1 MRHNLDGEWYH
12 DRQAR
17 WEDIRVPFLSAGN
30 WSGMGLHLRGNCEAY
45 LCSPLPHKRLRIHA
59 GTHIHPYHS
68 EEGRHDQL
76 RWFDYWLKGADNGVL
91 KEPPVKL
98 QIRKGGVGNYEWR
111 HEREWPLARTR
122 WTKLYLDADGELVDA
137 KPRTS
142 RTIEYVAAAMTK
154 MGLATGT
161 FSAST
166 EAGAASSGVTFLTA
180 PFKQATE
187 ITGPLALS
195 LWVSSANRDM
205 DIFVTVRNIAPDGHD
220 VLELGQQGQ
229 LVPVTKGWL
238 RASQRKLDPVRSLP
252 YRPYHCHDE
261 RQWLAPGEPVHV
273 VVEIWPTSMVFG
285 KGHRLRLDVGPRD
298 GFGSTPYTHY
308 NGDYNSGTNTIHVGG
323 RFDSYLLLPVIPS

>member
-12 DRQAR
+12 GRQAR

-273 VVEIWPTSMVFG
+273 LVEIWPTSMVFG